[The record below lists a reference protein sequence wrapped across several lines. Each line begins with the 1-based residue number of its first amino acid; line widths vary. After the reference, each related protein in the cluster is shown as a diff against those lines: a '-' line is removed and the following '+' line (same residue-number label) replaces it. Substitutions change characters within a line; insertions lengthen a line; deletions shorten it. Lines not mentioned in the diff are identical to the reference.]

1 LVCLHDV
8 GNDFCLNIPCSQIG
22 FIMSSRIG
30 YTLLTVALI
39 LFSVASSQA
48 QVLEQQ
54 ISANQVAAN
63 WKSASWQAPSGWQP
77 VVDVKDAEKWAAEL
91 AALIRKKD
99 GEAFVNEL
107 LDRDHF
113 LETAVS
119 GIPESDYKKGLAQGF
134 NSAIQTMLSQMAG
147 GSDFVVRGIRN
158 TKYGPTVL
166 TRMLNEDDTVTYC
179 LWRLIR
185 NGKGELKAVD
195 FLNLGG
201 GEWTTT
207 TLARAGVLNMPKEA
221 SFLGKLS
228 GKQLQFSKSQTQ
240 FIKLAE
246 AQKSKDFK
254 LVLKLYRSLP
264 VDLQKEKF
272 VQMMRLNAAMQVDDD
287 EYLEAITE
295 LKNEHPNDLTSKL
308 HSIDFYF
315 LKNDFKQMRATI
327 DSLISSLGP
336 DSHLYGLKAVGYSS
350 EDNHGKAME
359 TFKLAIQTEP
369 KREDNYWSLIE
380 SALNAKDFDTVNIAL
395 KALVNRFGYKEFDL
409 EAVDVYKPFIG
420 TPQHKD
426 FEDYLKTQTQ

>member
-1 LVCLHDV
+1 
-8 GNDFCLNIPCSQIG
+8 
-22 FIMSSRIG
+22 MSSRTSYIFIVLAF
-30 YTLLTVALI
+30 LLLNVKT
-39 LFSVASSQA
+39 SRA
-48 QVLEQQ
+48 QVLAQQ
-54 ISANQVAAN
+54 ISENQVAAN
-63 WKSASWQAPSGWQP
+63 WKSAGWQAPTGWQP
-77 VVDVKDAEKWAAEL
+77 VVDFKEAEKWATEL
-91 AALIRKKD
+91 ESLVAKKD
-99 GEAFVNEL
+99 GKAFVNDMI
-107 LDRDHF
+107 DRDHF

-119 GIPESDYKKGLAQGF
+119 EIPDSDYKKGLVQGF
-134 NSAIQTMLSQMAG
+134 NSAVQTMLSQMAAS
-147 GSDFVVRGIRN
+147 SDFAVRGIRN

-166 TRMLNEDDTVTYC
+166 TRLLNEDGTVTYC
-179 LWRLIR
+179 LWRLVR
-185 NGKGELKAVD
+185 NGKGDLKAVD

-221 SFLGKLS
+221 SFLQKLS

-246 AQKSKDFK
+246 AQKNEDFK
-254 LVLKLYRSLP
+254 LVLKLYKALP
-264 VDLQKEKF
+264 AVLQKEKF
-272 VQMMRLNAAMQVDDD
+272 VQMMRLKAAMQVDDD
-287 EYLEAITE
+287 EYLKAITE
-295 LKNEHPNDLTSKL
+295 FRNAHPNDLTSKL

-315 LKNDFKQMRATI
+315 LKNDFKQMRDTI
-327 DSLISSLGP
+327 DSLIRSLGP

-395 KALVNRFGYKEFDL
+395 KALVNRFEYKEFDL

-420 TPQHKD
+420 TPQHAD
-426 FEDYLKTQTQ
+426 FMSYLKTQTQ